1 MSNHRSCVFA
11 LAAVSTLAA
20 AGLASTSAFAMH
32 AGFGGGGLGGGGSGQ
47 AASIGRTSGGLGGGG
62 SGQAANIGRA
72 SSGGLGQSSFTHK
85 GSTRRGLIVT
95 VHPQGQLGTPNIL
108 LRTPVVPVGTPNVQI
123 GTPVV
128 PLGPPNVQLG
138 TPNVQLGTPVV
149 PLGPPNVQIGTP
161 LIPIIPPG
169 KPPCEGFCGPIL
181 PPPVVAGPDPHGH
194 PGFEWHHPHWGIAG
208 DPAPVAVETVA
219 VDTVATPAP
228 CNCLT
233 KQYLDDG
240 SVLFKD
246 LCTKEAA
253 MATPDELRAQAQG
266 AALQAQ

>member
-1 MSNHRSCVFA
+1 MSNHRSSVFA
-11 LAAVSTLAA
+11 LAAVSSLVVTALAPT
-20 AGLASTSAFAMH
+20 GASAMH
-32 AGFGGGGLGGGGSGQ
+32 AGFGGGSARNLGGNGVSHSLSVGSSGNLGQGSG
-47 AASIGRTSGGLGGGG
+47 AHIGS
-62 SGQAANIGRA
+62 N
-72 SSGGLGQSSFTHK
+72 
-85 GSTRRGLIVT
+85 RRGLIAVS
-95 VHPQGQLGTPNIL
+95 VRTPGNQIK
-108 LRTPVVPVGTPNVQI
+108 RTPVSVQVGTPL
-123 GTPVV
+123 V

-138 TPNVQLGTPVV
+138 PPNVQLGTPVV
-149 PLGPPNVQIGTP
+149 PLGPPNVQIGKP
-161 LIPIIPPG
+161 LIPVIPPG

-194 PGFEWHHPHWGIAG
+194 PGFEWHHPHWGIVV
-208 DPAPVAVETVA
+208 DQTPVAVDPVS
-219 VDTVATPAP
+219 VDTVAATAP

-266 AALQAQ
+266 AVPQAQ

>member
-1 MSNHRSCVFA
+1 MSNHRVSVFA
-11 LAAVSTLAA
+11 LAAVSSLAVTA
-20 AGLASTSAFAMH
+20 LATTSASAMH

-47 AASIGRTSGGLGGGG
+47 AANFGRTSGGLGGGG
-62 SGQAANIGRA
+62 SGQGANIGRA
-72 SSGGLGQSSFTHK
+72 SSGGLGQGSFTHK

-108 LRTPVVPVGTPNVQI
+108 LRTPVVPTNVQVGTPVVGVRTPNVQI
-123 GTPVV
+123 GTP
-128 PLGPPNVQLG
+128 L
-138 TPNVQLGTPVV
+138 V

-181 PPPVVAGPDPHGH
+181 PPPVVVGNDPHGH

-208 DPAPVAVETVA
+208 DQTPVVVDPVSVDAVT
-219 VDTVATPAP
+219 ATAP

-240 SVLFKD
+240 SVLFTD

-253 MATPDELRAQAQG
+253 KATPDELRAQAQG
-266 AALQAQ
+266 AVPQAQ